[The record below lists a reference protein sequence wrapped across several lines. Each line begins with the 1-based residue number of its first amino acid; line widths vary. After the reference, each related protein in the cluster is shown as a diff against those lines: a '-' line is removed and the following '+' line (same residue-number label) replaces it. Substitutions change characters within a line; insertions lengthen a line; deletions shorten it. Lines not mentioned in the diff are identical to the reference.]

1 MTDHFE
7 GLRIPPNILNT
18 RRDVKWERDE
28 QGKEHRVRV
37 LRALQ
42 EAMHEVQVAR
52 ALHRGDTGEDP
63 NDDDDF
69 QQAFWSPIW
78 NGLRASLT
86 RQDLL
91 RWLMDWAAHSTRER
105 AVGTVVRMHEELE
118 MLDDESGAWWLT
130 QNPG

>member
-7 GLRIPPNILNT
+7 GLRIHPTRLED
-18 RRDVKWERDE
+18 RRDADWEMDE
-28 QGKEHRVRV
+28 QGQERRVQV

-42 EAMHEVQVAR
+42 AAVHDALIVR
-52 ALHRGDTGEDP
+52 ALHRRETGQEMDEDAEHELW
-63 NDDDDF
+63 N
-69 QQAFWSPIW
+69 PIW
-78 NGLRASLT
+78 DGLRDTLT

-91 RWLMDWAAHSTRER
+91 RWLVDWATHSQQEP
-105 AVGTVVRMHEELE
+105 ALGTIVRMHEELS